1 MNTGLP
7 QNIIDSADITAIS
20 QLIIRERESRD
31 LGKWETMRD
40 CFHPDSTVKISW
52 FSGSGP
58 EFVTG
63 SIDMAKRGVFAK
75 HRLAPVLV
83 NLAGDRAVA
92 SLSAIIDI
100 PSEIDGVDVVLS
112 AHGRFIYRAEKRDD
126 VWRIISFDCIYVRDE
141 ITPAILGQTVII
153 NPEEVEGFRPSYR
166 NLAWCLM
173 KTGYEIDQNLPG
185 DDQPETVE
193 NFMGEINAW
202 LTGQV

>member
-1 MNTGLP
+1 MNTELP
-7 QNIIDSADITAIS
+7 QNVIDSADITAIS

-52 FSGSGP
+52 FNGSGP
-58 EFVTG
+58 DFVTG

-83 NLAGDRAVA
+83 TLAGDRALA
-92 SLSAIIDI
+92 TLSAIIDI
-100 PSEIDGVDVVLS
+100 PSVIDGVDVVLS

-141 ITPAILGQTVII
+141 LTPAILGQSVII

-166 NLAWCLM
+166 NLAYCLM

-185 DDQPETVE
+185 DDQPGTVE
-193 NFMGEINAW
+193 KFMNGINAW

>member
-1 MNTGLP
+1 MNTDLP
-7 QNIIDSADITAIS
+7 QYIIDSANITSIS

-40 CFHPDSTVKISW
+40 CFHSDSTVKISW
-52 FSGSGP
+52 FCGSGP
-58 EFVTG
+58 DFVTG

-83 NLAGDRAVA
+83 TLAGDRAVA

-100 PSEIDGVDVVLS
+100 PSVIDGVDVVLS
-112 AHGRFIYRAEKRDD
+112 AHGRFIYRAERRDN
-126 VWRIISFDCIYVRDE
+126 VWRIFSFDCVYVRDE

-153 NPEEVEGFRPSYR
+153 NPEEVEGFRSSYR
-166 NLAWCLM
+166 NLAWCLI
-173 KTGYEIDQNLPG
+173 KTGYEIDQDLPG

-193 NFMGEINAW
+193 KFMNEINSW
-202 LTGQV
+202 LTDQV